1 MKGKIKK
8 LRKII
13 SLKAKKCRNKALLL
27 KKCKTVQ
34 IMNLSEA
41 KQHIELLEWEVK
53 TLKETQLAFQN
64 ELIKEVQRI
73 NSMPPLKKGVK
84 LLYLHT

>member
-1 MKGKIKK
+1 
-8 LRKII
+8 
-13 SLKAKKCRNKALLL
+13 
-27 KKCKTVQ
+27 
-34 IMNLSEA
+34 MNLSEA

-73 NSMPPLKKGVK
+73 NSMPPFKRWWNTAK
-84 LLYLHT
+84 LLFGVLSLIVDSIDKANRKTNGMIH